1 MTPEGMFKFYAS
13 IPFLILGVLI
23 IIAIIKIVIE
33 KITGKYHKSN
43 KIRKI
48 DITNCAIETLEM
60 TLNSISNKHKLIRIR
75 KDTIFYVDEYN
86 IYVIMFKN
94 WLGNVIGNKSDEIW
108 NVKSTKDY
116 KVNNAYIEL
125 NNILINVKKQITND
139 NVKGILV
146 LNGLLNFNMY
156 DKEIET
162 IRIDNIRNRLSKKIH
177 KKQYSESQI
186 DVMCKQ
192 MSKDLH

>member
-33 KITGKYHKSN
+33 NITGKYHKSN

-48 DITNCAIETLEM
+48 DITNCPIETLEM

-94 WLGNVIGNKSDEIW
+94 WFGNVIGNKSDEIW

-116 KVNNAYIEL
+116 KVNNAYTEL

-146 LNGLLNFNMY
+146 LNGLLKFNMY